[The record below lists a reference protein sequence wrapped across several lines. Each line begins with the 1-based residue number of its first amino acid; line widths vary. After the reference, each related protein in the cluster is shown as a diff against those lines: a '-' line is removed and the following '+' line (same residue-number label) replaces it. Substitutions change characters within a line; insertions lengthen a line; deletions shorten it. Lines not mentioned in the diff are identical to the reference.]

1 MNVIDKHHTSG
12 IDFIHIDS
20 IDGLPHISYD
30 DYRIPY
36 GYWKNKPESM
46 SIINEFLVKIPDE
59 QYLKFVELQEPLY
72 FQWCELSHT
81 KRYEYCGM
89 KGIKRFF
96 VKYFWWIILELQDLC
111 ENGLHQG
118 YYQFYREFK

>member
-59 QYLKFVELQEPLY
+59 QYLKFVESQEPLY
-72 FQWCELSHT
+72 FQWCEFSHT